1 MAMEKWILIAGFI
14 WFFIYYA
21 PYKKK
26 QENEKLV
33 SSFGNA
39 WVEYDKAV
47 PDYFP
52 RLSPFPGRG
61 TNRWSYDVVKENSE
75 HETAV
80 AVFIGFAI
88 MLYLLVR

>member
-1 MAMEKWILIAGFI
+1 
-14 WFFIYYA
+14 
-21 PYKKK
+21 
-26 QENEKLV
+26 
-33 SSFGNA
+33 
-39 WVEYDKAV
+39 VEYDRAV

-61 TNRWSYDVVKENSE
+61 TNRWSYEVVKENSE

-80 AVFIGFAI
+80 AVFIGFAV